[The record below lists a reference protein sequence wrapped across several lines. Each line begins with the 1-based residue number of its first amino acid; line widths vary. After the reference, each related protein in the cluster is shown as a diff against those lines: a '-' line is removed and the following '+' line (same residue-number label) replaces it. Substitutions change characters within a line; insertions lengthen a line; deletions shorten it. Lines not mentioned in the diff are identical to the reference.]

1 MWTCGLSHLSR
12 VPHLPA
18 ILVTLSWDTPCCTHI
33 SDKKLC
39 SFPAPRVDFF
49 ASDTEQQQQQQRTK
63 ALFS

>member
-1 MWTCGLSHLSR
+1 MDMRHIPPKQGTSPTCNPL
-12 VPHLPA
+12 
-18 ILVTLSWDTPCCTHI
+18 TLSWDTPCCTHI